1 MFSALDYILETNAVD
16 VSLWFVF
23 ERADFI
29 SSDVSQDFIFA
40 TAWTGP
46 FLFAVELMWC
56 TPWIKLVA
64 TSQIV
69 FGKTFAIMA
78 GICYFTIGIFGVANN
93 LTNLGQLLFHC
104 APPILILIYVSSVL
118 FGYFNRCIN
127 YLFLTTCLCSA
138 NLMPLIGFCK
148 PAVPESNLK
157 LK

>member
-29 SSDVSQDFIFA
+29 SLSQDFIFV
-40 TAWTGP
+40 TAGRGP
-46 FLFAVELMWC
+46 FLFAVELMWY

-78 GICYFTIGIFGVANN
+78 DICYFTIEIFGVANN
-93 LTNLGQLLFHC
+93 LNNFGQLLFHC
-104 APPILILIYVSSVL
+104 APLILILIYVSSVL
-118 FGYFNRCIN
+118 FGYFNHCIN
-127 YLFLTTCLCSA
+127 YLFLTTSLCSA
-138 NLMPLIGFCK
+138 NLMPLIEFCK